1 MAFDTKGLIE
11 LENKLYGLQQD
22 TTDLK
27 KQLLDVGGKKTT
39 EIWKT
44 ELAKNTMPNGTLQFW
59 LRYRGEDKLSKVWY
73 RSRSTGAMYRNTTYT
88 TLTSLTDIYPQNSV
102 KRGRVI
108 TRNATK
114 AFVLNYGRKRV
125 ITKSMIPKNFMPE
138 IDEGVASKAIP
149 EMQDAFNE
157 YLKLKGLI

>member
-44 ELAKNTMPNGTLQFW
+44 ELAKNTMPNGTPKFW
-59 LRYRGEDKLSKVWY
+59 LRYRGGNLTKVWY
-73 RSRSTGAMYRNTTYT
+73 KSRSTGEMHRNTTYK
-88 TLTSLTDIYPQNSV
+88 TLTNLTDIYPQGTV
-102 KRGRVI
+102 KRGNII

-114 AFVLNYGRKRV
+114 AFVMNYGRKN
-125 ITKSMIPKNFMPE
+125 MIPKNYLPE
-138 IDEGVASKAIP
+138 IEEDVSAKAIP
-149 EMQDAFNE
+149 DMQEAFNN